1 MAADGNCLFRA
12 VAHQVLGD
20 AAFHRDLRHL
30 CLDYMV
36 GVWGMVGVWVCVGGW
51 KVWWVCAGGG
61 WVRLQPPA
69 PLCRDEK
76 ERDHFSQ
83 FVTESFSAYCKR
95 KRRDKV
101 HGNNLELQALAE
113 LFNRP
118 IHIFCYST
126 EPVNIF
132 QTAYDSSLP
141 PIRLSYHRRRHY
153 NSLVNPSQPN
163 TGVGLGLS
171 ALQPPSL
178 HLHLTAPQQGG
189 QVPPSAVKQ
198 AMQEQQDA
206 VVEQALVCEAQACSD
221 RQLTEEALELAV
233 MEASY
238 REYVQRQQQQQQ
250 QQQRGVAVYS
260 PGYVRPLRPV
270 PFHPPPAPSALTAPA
285 ARTFI
290 LSSSSE
296 LQFPSSSSSSSSS
309 LRPSAAAACGKCLV
323 LAAW

>member
-30 CLDYMV
+30 CLDYM
-36 GVWGMVGVWVCVGGW
+36 
-51 KVWWVCAGGG
+51 
-61 WVRLQPPA
+61 
-69 PLCRDEK
+69 EK

-126 EPVNIF
+126 EPINIF
-132 QTAYDSSLP
+132 QAAYDSSLP

-153 NSLVNPSQPN
+153 NSLVDPSQPN

-171 ALQPPSL
+171 ALQ
-178 HLHLTAPQQGG
+178 GG
-189 QVPPSAVKQ
+189 QAQKAVKAAAAAVKA

-238 REYVQRQQQQQQ
+238 REKR
-250 QQQRGVAVYS
+250 AC
-260 PGYVRPLRPV
+260 
-270 PFHPPPAPSALTAPA
+270 APSVVPI
-285 ARTFI
+285 R
-290 LSSSSE
+290 
-296 LQFPSSSSSSSSS
+296 
-309 LRPSAAAACGKCLV
+309 ACFLLML
-323 LAAW
+323 LA